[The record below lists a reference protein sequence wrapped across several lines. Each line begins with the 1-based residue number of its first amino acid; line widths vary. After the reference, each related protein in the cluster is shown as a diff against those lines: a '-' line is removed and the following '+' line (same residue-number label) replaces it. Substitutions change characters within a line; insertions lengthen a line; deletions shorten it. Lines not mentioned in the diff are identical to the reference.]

1 MMLLKGLN
9 VMNWLKRVNTIQTTD
24 ASNLVK
30 KKLTMTQ
37 KIVNLKK
44 EMLIVITVISTLLH
58 KNLIIQRYD
67 TFLQDYH
74 KEIQQTKMKL
84 MLL

>member
-58 KNLIIQRYD
+58 KNLII
-67 TFLQDYH
+67 
-74 KEIQQTKMKL
+74 
-84 MLL
+84 

>member
-1 MMLLKGLN
+1 MLRILQEKHLVKMMLLKGLN

-37 KIVNLKK
+37 KIVKLKK

-58 KNLIIQRYD
+58 KNLII
-67 TFLQDYH
+67 
-74 KEIQQTKMKL
+74 
-84 MLL
+84 

>member
-1 MMLLKGLN
+1 MLLKGLN

-58 KNLIIQRYD
+58 KNLII
-67 TFLQDYH
+67 
-74 KEIQQTKMKL
+74 
-84 MLL
+84 

>member
-37 KIVNLKK
+37 KIVKLKK